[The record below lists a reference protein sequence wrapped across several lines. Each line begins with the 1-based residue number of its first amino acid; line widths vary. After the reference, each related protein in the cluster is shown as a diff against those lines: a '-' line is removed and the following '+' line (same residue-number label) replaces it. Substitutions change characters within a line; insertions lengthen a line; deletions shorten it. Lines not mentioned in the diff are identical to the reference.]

1 MLRMLR
7 HRVESLKVVDEEG
20 VRADFLRIT
29 PIVTLDG
36 VESVSEKLATISTR
50 NGEDVTHLGGGIF
63 ETLSG
68 VRWRLAM

>member
-63 ETLSG
+63 ETISG